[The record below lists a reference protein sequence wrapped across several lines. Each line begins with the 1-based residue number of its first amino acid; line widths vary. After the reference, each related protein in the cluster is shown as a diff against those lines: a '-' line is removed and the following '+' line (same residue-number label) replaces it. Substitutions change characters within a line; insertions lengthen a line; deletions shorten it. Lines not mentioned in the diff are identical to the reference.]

1 MKKFLIT
8 FKVLYDG
15 VLTSK
20 EDIGELTLE
29 IEMDEERIRKKYQFI
44 ESENDYDFDEYNH
57 RIPVN
62 YVAMYVKSASVHT
75 LAVTMVTGLGFFSC
89 ATVVPFPGLMP
100 ASWQTTV
107 PKRLTNA
114 AV

>member
-1 MKKFLIT
+1 MEKFLIT

-44 ESENDYDFDEYNH
+44 ESENDYDFDEYSH

-62 YVAMYVKSASVHT
+62 YVAMYVKSAKVVKACNLT
-75 LAVTMVTGLGFFSC
+75 DEEKFEYNIYED
-89 ATVVPFPGLMP
+89 TVKITTKGDDILLHIGYPMP
-100 ASWQTTV
+100 C
-107 PKRLTNA
+107 
-114 AV
+114 

>member
-8 FKVLYDG
+8 FEVLYDG

-29 IEMDEERIRKKYQFI
+29 IEMDEERIRKKRQFI

-57 RIPVN
+57 RFPVN
-62 YVAMYVKSASVHT
+62 YVAMYVKSAKVVKACNLTDEEKKQAERKRWSR
-75 LAVTMVTGLGFFSC
+75 LESWAVERNWRPGNFSN
-89 ATVVPFPGLMP
+89 
-100 ASWQTTV
+100 
-107 PKRLTNA
+107 KK
-114 AV
+114 

>member
-8 FKVLYDG
+8 FEVFYDG

-29 IEMDEERIRKKYQFI
+29 IVMDEERIRKKRQFI
-44 ESENDYDFDEYNH
+44 ESENDYDSDDYGH

-62 YVAMYVKSASVHT
+62 YTAMYVKSAR
-75 LAVTMVTGLGFFSC
+75 
-89 ATVVPFPGLMP
+89 VVKACNLTDSDKFEYNIYDDVVKI
-100 ASWQTTV
+100 TTKGEEILLHIGY
-107 PKRLTNA
+107 PTPC
-114 AV
+114 

>member
-62 YVAMYVKSASVHT
+62 YVAMYVKSAKVVKAWNLT
-75 LAVTMVTGLGFFSC
+75 DEEKFEYNIYEN
-89 ATVVPFPGLMP
+89 TVKITTKGDDILLHIVYPMP
-100 ASWQTTV
+100 C
-107 PKRLTNA
+107 
-114 AV
+114 

>member
-62 YVAMYVKSASVHT
+62 YVAMYVKSAKVVKACNLT
-75 LAVTMVTGLGFFSC
+75 DEEKFEYNIYED
-89 ATVVPFPGLMP
+89 TVKITTKGVDILLHIGYPMP
-100 ASWQTTV
+100 C
-107 PKRLTNA
+107 
-114 AV
+114 